1 MPVSAVP
8 TCLEQAGIVELLD
21 QQIPQSLCVCRNGF
35 EQQVEAGDMSF
46 GSQVAE
52 QSHDRLWVAA
62 RDFRESGAHDVEKIA
77 RSHTGPVPAP
87 RTEGRRVGKERDS
100 TCRSWWSPSHLQKKY
115 IKVRRKRGSRG

>member
-62 RDFRESGAHDVEKIA
+62 RDFRESGAPAVEKID
-77 RSHTGPVPAP
+77 RSHIGPVPGP
-87 RTEGRRVGKERDS
+87 PIRTEERRGGTECGGK
-100 TCRSWWSPSHLQKKY
+100 CRS
-115 IKVRRKRGSRG
+115 RGTP

>member
-62 RDFRESGAHDVEKIA
+62 RDFRESGAHDVEKI
-77 RSHTGPVPAP
+77 RSEEHTSELQSLMRTSYAVFCLKKKIEHNLPVTNALTP
-87 RTEGRRVGKERDS
+87 K
-100 TCRSWWSPSHLQKKY
+100 L
-115 IKVRRKRGSRG
+115 